1 MESIHVERLGMSD
14 DDLNAWITSVNQQLR
29 LIFVFQGVVF
39 KHVGMIGNINL
50 QIVMMSFHFPTVYY
64 SNDRTS
70 KSDITGLKTSPRFN
84 M

>member
-39 KHVGMIGNINL
+39 KHVEMIRNMNL
-50 QIVMMSFHFPTVYY
+50 QIVMMSCHLPTVYY

-70 KSDITGLKTSPRFN
+70 KSDITGLITSPRFN